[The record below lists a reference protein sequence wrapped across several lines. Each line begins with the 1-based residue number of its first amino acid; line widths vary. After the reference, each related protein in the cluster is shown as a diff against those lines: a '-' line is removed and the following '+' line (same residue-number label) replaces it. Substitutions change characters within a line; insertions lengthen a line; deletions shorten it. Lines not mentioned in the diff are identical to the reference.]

1 MGSIAIAGDTSGSI
15 TITVPAVAGNNTLI
29 LPATSA
35 TIDIFP
41 VGTAMMFV
49 QTTAPTGWTK
59 SVANDNAALR
69 IVSGSASTGG
79 SVNFSTAF
87 ASQAV
92 AGTVGTSGSTTATG
106 TVGATTLTSTQI
118 PSHSHTFSG
127 NTGTVSADHTH
138 TYRTQTPVGAPSGGP
153 VGEVGVTTG
162 TTSGISANHTHAYS
176 GTTSNTGSGSSHD
189 HTFTGAAH
197 THTGGA
203 FTGTAINLAVKYVD
217 AIIATKN

>member
-92 AGTVGTSGSTTATG
+92 TGSVASTGSTTAVNNSYTPAGSVGTSGSTTLSEA
-106 TVGATTLTSTQI
+106 QM
-118 PSHSHTFSG
+118 PSHSHGTNSVGITGGVGIWYGSDNGGFFGASVSSAGSSNSHNHTGGTFSG
-127 NTGTVSADHTH
+127 TPATITQVGHTH
-138 TYRTQTPVGAPSGGP
+138 TS
-153 VGEVGVTTG
+153 
-162 TTSGISANHTHAYS
+162 
-176 GTTSNTGSGSSHD
+176 
-189 HTFTGAAH
+189 
-197 THTGGA
+197 GA